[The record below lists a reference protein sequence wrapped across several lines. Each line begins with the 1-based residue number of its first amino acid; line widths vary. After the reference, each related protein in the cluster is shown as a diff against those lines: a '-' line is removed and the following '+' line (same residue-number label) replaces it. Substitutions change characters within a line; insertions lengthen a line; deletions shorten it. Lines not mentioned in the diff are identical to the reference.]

1 MKRRIHSARPYTR
14 PIVSR
19 RARFAWFWLATIA
32 IVVMTPLASIAAG
45 ESIGGTLIQKID
57 DEKVPVEGVT
67 ITVILEGTEIGS
79 GTSGADGK
87 WQVPVDGAGIYQVR
101 LETTTLPEGVELTD
115 PDKAELSDVKVREG
129 QAKKVIFPL
138 GEAAVSTVSTYSR
151 IGALFIAGL
160 KLGALIALSAVGLS
174 LVFGVT
180 GLVNFAHAEMVTLGA
195 IAAYFFHASPVGP
208 QWPLAVAVVPA
219 VLVGA
224 GFGWLQERALWRPLR
239 NRQTGLVAMMVVSIG
254 LSFAARYLFL
264 IFFGG
269 EPRAYPDFA
278 GQPPF
283 QLFGIAMVPKQ
294 LATIVISLIV
304 LAGVGL
310 FLQRSRSGT
319 AMRAVSDD
327 PDLAESS
334 GINVNR
340 IILITWILAGGLAA
354 LGGVF
359 FGLNEAVQWDMGFK
373 LLLLIFAA
381 VVLGGL
387 GTAYGAMVGG
397 FVVGVAVEMST
408 LVFPNELKAA
418 VALVV
423 LIIMLL
429 IKPQGLLGS
438 KERIG

>member
-1 MKRRIHSARPYTR
+1 
-14 PIVSR
+14 
-19 RARFAWFWLATIA
+19 
-32 IVVMTPLASIAAG
+32 
-45 ESIGGTLIQKID
+45 
-57 DEKVPVEGVT
+57 
-67 ITVILEGTEIGS
+67 
-79 GTSGADGK
+79 
-87 WQVPVDGAGIYQVR
+87 
-101 LETTTLPEGVELTD
+101 
-115 PDKAELSDVKVREG
+115 
-129 QAKKVIFPL
+129 
-138 GEAAVSTVSTYSR
+138 
-151 IGALFIAGL
+151 
-160 KLGALIALSAVGLS
+160 
-174 LVFGVT
+174 
-180 GLVNFAHAEMVTLGA
+180 
-195 IAAYFFHASPVGP
+195 
-208 QWPLAVAVVPA
+208 
-219 VLVGA
+219 
-224 GFGWLQERALWRPLR
+224 
-239 NRQTGLVAMMVVSIG
+239 
-254 LSFAARYLFL
+254 
-264 IFFGG
+264 
-269 EPRAYPDFA
+269 
-278 GQPPF
+278 
-283 QLFGIAMVPKQ
+283 
-294 LATIVISLIV
+294 
-304 LAGVGL
+304 
-310 FLQRSRSGT
+310 
-319 AMRAVSDD
+319 MRAVSDD